1 VSSTAGRDVADDE
14 IPAMIAPLGNW
25 AVQCEGVLQDLE
37 RRIHEIKT
45 EAVDQRREKEKYEK
59 DVKAKRDVT
68 QSKKGPSVSGL
79 EVAIIQSG
87 GGGGGG
93 GGSQHTG
100 KGKRVISEGDDGVR
114 AGYEDMMDVDDE
126 GTGFLGLGGGGRK
139 RKVKVA
145 ANKRR

>member
-1 VSSTAGRDVADDE
+1 MSSTAGRDVADDE
-14 IPAMIAPLGNW
+14 IPAMIATLGNW
-25 AVQCEGVLQDLE
+25 AVQCEGVLRDLE

-68 QSKKGPSVSGL
+68 QSKKGLGVGGL
-79 EVAIIQSG
+79 EAGITQ

-114 AGYEDMMDVDDE
+114 YEDMMDVDEE
-126 GTGFLGLGGGGRK
+126 GSGFLGLGGGGRK